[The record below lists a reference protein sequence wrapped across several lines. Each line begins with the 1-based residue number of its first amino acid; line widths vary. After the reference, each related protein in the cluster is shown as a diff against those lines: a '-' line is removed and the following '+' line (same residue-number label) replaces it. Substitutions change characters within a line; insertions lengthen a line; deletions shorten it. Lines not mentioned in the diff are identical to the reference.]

1 MYAYMQVDC
10 MNKSTPFKL
19 LWPWR
24 YSMTLSKEPN
34 SKQQRLPV
42 TVLSGFLGAGKTTL
56 LNQVLNNREGRRV
69 AVIVNDMSDVNID
82 AALVERG
89 GAQLS
94 RTEEKLVEMSNGCI
108 CCTLRDDLLAEV
120 SRLAQ
125 EGRFDYLLIESTGI
139 SEPIPVAQTFT
150 FEDENGVSLSQVSR
164 LDTMVTVV
172 DAANFRRDYNAA
184 EALEDRGE
192 SLGEDDHRTVTDL
205 LIDQIEFADVIV
217 LNKLDLVSN
226 DQALEVE
233 AIVKA
238 LNPGAKILMAMH
250 GQVPLESVLD
260 TGLFDYDKAASSA
273 GWIRELQGEHTPETE
288 AYGISSFSYRT
299 SQPFDA
305 EKLWS
310 FLNDD
315 DNWRGVL
322 RSKGFFWVAADH
334 RVAYEWA
341 QAGGVSYV
349 NPAGMWWAAVSRE
362 HWRHPEGQRPDQQS
376 DWHPRFGDR
385 AQQLVFI
392 GQQMDEA
399 SMRARIDACLLDEQ
413 LASADSKSWTGLR
426 NPFPELRIGDSEQ
439 GAA

>member
-1 MYAYMQVDC
+1 
-10 MNKSTPFKL
+10 MNTPL
-19 LWPWR
+19 DTAP
-24 YSMTLSKEPN
+24 T
-34 SKQQRLPV
+34 RLPV

-150 FEDENGVSLSQVSR
+150 FEDEDGVSLSQVSR

-172 DAANFRRDYNAA
+172 DAASFLRDYNQA
-184 EALEDRGE
+184 EALKDRGE
-192 SLGEDDHRTVTDL
+192 SLGEDDERTVTDL
-205 LIDQIEFADVIV
+205 LIDQIEFADVII
-217 LNKLDLVSN
+217 LNKLDLVS
-226 DQALEVE
+226 DEQAREVE

-238 LNPGAKILMAMH
+238 LNPGAKIMPATH
-250 GQVPLESVLD
+250 AKVPLESVLD
-260 TGLFDYDKAASSA
+260 TKLFDYDKAANSA
-273 GWIRELQGEHTPETE
+273 GWIQELAGEHTPETE
-288 AYGISSFSYRT
+288 EYGISSFTYRS
-299 SQPFDA
+299 SQPFNA
-305 EKLWS
+305 EKLWA
-310 FLNDD
+310 FLHDD
-315 DNWRGVL
+315 ENWRGVL

-341 QAGGVSYV
+341 QAGGVSNV
-349 NPAGMWWAAVSRE
+349 NPMGMWWAAIPRK
-362 HWRHPEGQRPDQQS
+362 HWEHPEGQRPDQQPG
-376 DWHPRFGDR
+376 WHPRFGDR
-385 AQQLVFI
+385 TQELVFI
-392 GQQMDEA
+392 GQNMNEEQT
-399 SMRARIDACLLDEQ
+399 RARLDACLLDER
-413 LASADSKSWTGLR
+413 LALGDSRSWAGMP
-426 NPFPELRIGDSEQ
+426 NPFPELRLGSSD
-439 GAA
+439 A

>member
-1 MYAYMQVDC
+1 
-10 MNKSTPFKL
+10 
-19 LWPWR
+19 
-24 YSMTLSKEPN
+24 MTLNEQN
-34 SKQQRLPV
+34 QTDDERLPV

-89 GAQLS
+89 GAELS

-150 FEDENGVSLSQVSR
+150 FEDEDGVSLSGVSR

-172 DAANFRRDYNAA
+172 DAANFLRDYNAA
-184 EALEDRGE
+184 DALAERGE

-217 LNKLDLVSN
+217 LNKLDLVT
-226 DQALEVE
+226 DTQALEVR
-233 AIVKA
+233 AIVEA
-238 LNPGAKILMAMH
+238 LNPGANVLMATR
-250 GQVPLESVLD
+250 GQVPLQGVLD
-260 TGLFDYDKAASSA
+260 TGLFDYEKAANSA

-288 AYGISSFSYRT
+288 EYGISSFTYRT
-299 SQPFDA
+299 QQPFDA
-305 EKLWS
+305 EKLWA
-310 FLNDD
+310 FLHDD
-315 DNWRGVL
+315 ENWKGIL
-322 RSKGFFWVAADH
+322 RSKGFFWIAADH
-334 RVAYEWA
+334 AVAFSWA
-341 QAGGVSYV
+341 QAGGVSSIE
-349 NPAGMWWAAVSRE
+349 PMGMWWAAVPRE
-362 HWRHPEGQRPDQQS
+362 RWQQPEEELPDRQPN
-376 DWHPRFGDR
+376 WHPRFGDR

-392 GQQMDEA
+392 GQAMDEA
-399 SMRARIDACLLDEQ
+399 TIRARLDACLLEEG
-413 LASADSKSWTGLR
+413 LTSADSQTWAALP
-426 NPFPELRIGDSEQ
+426 NPFPELQTNS
-439 GAA
+439 A

>member
-1 MYAYMQVDC
+1 MVQSRQATTQ
-10 MNKSTPFKL
+10 
-19 LWPWR
+19 
-24 YSMTLSKEPN
+24 PN
-34 SKQQRLPV
+34 RLPV

-69 AVIVNDMSDVNID
+69 AVIVNDMSEVNID

-89 GAQLS
+89 GAELS

-150 FEDENGVSLSQVSR
+150 FEDEDGVSLSQVSR

-172 DAANFRRDYNAA
+172 DAANFLKDYREA
-184 EALEDRGE
+184 EALQDRGE
-192 SLGEDDHRTVTDL
+192 SLGEDDHRTVTHL

-217 LNKLDLVSN
+217 LNKLDLVTEA
-226 DQALEVE
+226 QAQQVE
-233 AIVKA
+233 AIIKA
-238 LNPGAKILMAMH
+238 LNPGAKTIMTTQS
-250 GQVPLESVLD
+250 QVPLESVLD

-288 AYGISSFSYRT
+288 EYGISSFTYST
-299 SQPFDA
+299 SHPFDA
-305 EKLWS
+305 EKLWA
-310 FLNDD
+310 FFHDPK
-315 DNWRGVL
+315 NWRGVL

-341 QAGGVSYV
+341 QAGGIS
-349 NPAGMWWAAVSRE
+349 NLSPAGMWWAAVPRE
-362 HWRHPEGQRPDQQS
+362 HWDGQRPDEQPG
-376 DWHPRFGDR
+376 WHPRFGDR
-385 AQQLVFI
+385 VQQLVII
-392 GQQMDEA
+392 GQEMDEA
-399 SMRARIDACLLDEQ
+399 AFRADLDKCLLDTQ
-413 LASADSKSWTGLR
+413 LALADSKAWAGLM
-426 NPFPELRIGDSEQ
+426 NPFPALEVAE
-439 GAA
+439 GAE

>member
-1 MYAYMQVDC
+1 
-10 MNKSTPFKL
+10 
-19 LWPWR
+19 
-24 YSMTLSKEPN
+24 MTLT
-34 SKQQRLPV
+34 QQTSSDPPRLPV

-89 GAQLS
+89 GAELS

-125 EGRFDYLLIESTGI
+125 EDRFDYLLIESTGI

-150 FEDENGVSLSQVSR
+150 FEDEDGVSLSHVSR

-172 DAANFRRDYNAA
+172 DSASFLRDYDAA
-184 EALEDRGE
+184 DSLKDRGE
-192 SLGEDDHRTVTDL
+192 SLGEEDHRTVTDL

-217 LNKLDLVSN
+217 LNKLDLVTKE
-226 DQALEVE
+226 QALEVE

-238 LNPGAKILMAMH
+238 LNPGAQIITATR
-250 GQVPLESVLD
+250 GQVPLDNVLD

-273 GWIRELQGEHTPETE
+273 GWIREMQGEHTPETE
-288 AYGISSFSYRT
+288 EYGISSFTYRT

-305 EKLWS
+305 EKLWA
-310 FLNDD
+310 FFHDEN
-315 DNWRGVL
+315 NWRGVL

-341 QAGGVSYV
+341 QAGGISNVT
-349 NPAGMWWAAVSRE
+349 PAGMWWAAVPRSR
-362 HWRHPEGQRPDQQS
+362 WVQPEGQRPDEQPE
-376 DWHPRFGDR
+376 WHPRFGDR
-385 AQQLVFI
+385 AQQLVII
-392 GQQMDEA
+392 GQNVDEA
-399 SMRARIDACLLDEQ
+399 TMRAGLDACLLDER
-413 LASADSKSWTGLR
+413 LAAADDRAWSKLE
-426 NPFPELRIGDSEQ
+426 NPFPELQMAE
-439 GAA
+439 

>member
-1 MYAYMQVDC
+1 MPLNQETSASQ
-10 MNKSTPFKL
+10 P
-19 LWPWR
+19 
-24 YSMTLSKEPN
+24 
-34 SKQQRLPV
+34 RLPV

-69 AVIVNDMSDVNID
+69 AVIVNDMSEVNID

-150 FEDENGVSLSQVSR
+150 FEDENGVSLSRISR

-172 DAANFRRDYNAA
+172 DAASFQRNYNAA
-184 EALEDRGE
+184 EALQDRGE

-217 LNKLDLVSN
+217 LNKLDLVGSA
-226 DQALEVE
+226 QALEVE

-238 LNPGAKILMAMH
+238 LNPGAKVLPATR
-250 GQVPLESVLD
+250 GRVPLGSVLD
-260 TGLFDYDKAASSA
+260 TGLFDYEKAARSA
-273 GWIRELQGEHTPETE
+273 GWIREMQGEHTPETE
-288 AYGISSFSYRT
+288 EYGISSFTYQT

-305 EKLWS
+305 EKLWA
-310 FLNDD
+310 FLHDD
-315 DNWRGVL
+315 ENWRGVL

-334 RVAYEWA
+334 RLAYEWA
-341 QAGGVSYV
+341 QAGGISNVE
-349 NPAGMWWAAVSRE
+349 PAGMWWAAVPRE
-362 HWRHPEGQRPDQQS
+362 HWGHPEGQRPDQRS

-392 GQQMDEA
+392 GQQVPEA
-399 SMRARIDACLLDEQ
+399 TMRARLDACLLDER
-413 LASADSKSWTGLR
+413 LAAADSEAWAALP
-426 NPFPELRIGDSEQ
+426 NPFPEYHPAEES
-439 GAA
+439 A